1 MAVYN
6 YSGLLF
12 YLVYD
17 SQLLVLLHCD
27 ALVAAD
33 PTLDFIKTLVAQR
46 DEWLLNTSRGPLGE
60 INPWRLYAMTVG
72 RNTVHPVPIR

>member
-17 SQLLVLLHCD
+17 SQLLVLLHYD

-33 PTLDFIKTLVAQR
+33 PTLDFTKTLVAQR

-60 INPWRLYAMTVG
+60 VNSWRLYAMTVG
-72 RNTVHPVPIR
+72 RNTVHSAPIR